1 MPSSSKPKFKLP
13 LREYAGL
20 LAQYLIPQWPAMT
33 ALALLLLSGI
43 TMQLISPQLIRFFLD
58 TAQSGHG
65 GERLMQA
72 ALWFIGLSLLTQIVR
87 VIAAYIGENVGWTAT
102 NRLRSEVAAHCLKLD
117 MSFHKKHTSGSIIE
131 RVDGDI
137 NALGNFFSN
146 FVILL
151 VSNMVLMAG
160 ILILLF
166 RENILIGAVMT
177 VFVVF
182 ALVVIQRIRR
192 YAAPMWSK
200 MRQISAEFY
209 GFLGEHLEG
218 TEDTRANGATAYVMH
233 RFHSLLRTWLP
244 IRIRAFFGFAAMWI
258 TAIVVFALGNAMAFG
273 ISAYLWRQGSIT
285 IGAVYMVFHYTEL
298 LAQPIEKIRQQLEDL
313 QKADA
318 SITRIRELLAT
329 QSLIRDGG
337 NPFKLPE
344 GPLSVEFRNVTFG
357 YEEDSATL
365 KGLNFRLE
373 PGKVLGLLGRTGSGK
388 STTARLLLR
397 FYDPGEGAILLGGT
411 DIREVRLHDL
421 RSRIGFVTQN
431 IEIFQGTVRDNL
443 TFYDSAIADSLI
455 RQVLEELGLGNWLAA
470 LPQGLDTLLESGG
483 GGLSAGE
490 AQLLA
495 FARVFLKN
503 PGLVVLDEASSRL
516 DPATEQLLER
526 AVSKLL
532 KDRTCIIIAHR
543 LSTIQRADD
552 ILMLDDGRIAEHG
565 RRLALLAD
573 PGSRFSRVMEAGLEE
588 VLA

>member
-1 MPSSSKPKFKLP
+1 MSSSKPKFKLP

-33 ALALLLLSGI
+33 ALGLLLLSGI
-43 TMQLISPQLIRFFLD
+43 AMQLISPQLIRYFID
-58 TAQSGHG
+58 TAQSGQG
-65 GERLMQA
+65 GEKLMQA
-72 ALWFIGLSLLTQIVR
+72 ALWFIGLSVLTQGVR

-102 NRLRSEVAAHCLKLD
+102 NQLRSEVAAHCLKLD

-151 VSNMVLMAG
+151 LSNMVLMTG

-166 RENILIGAVMT
+166 RENVLIGAVMT
-177 VFVVF
+177 IFVIF
-182 ALVVIQRIRR
+182 ALTVIQRIRR
-192 YAAPMWSK
+192 YAAPMWTK

-218 TEDTRANGATAYVMH
+218 TEDTRANGATAYVLH

-318 SITRIRELLAT
+318 SITRIRELLGT
-329 QSLIRDGG
+329 ESLIRDGDSG
-337 NPFKLPE
+337 RLLPE
-344 GPLSVEFRNVTFG
+344 GALSVEFRSVTFG
-357 YEEDSATL
+357 YEEDNTTL
-365 KGLNFRLE
+365 EGLNFRLE

-397 FYDPGEGAILLGGT
+397 FYDPGQGAILLGDT

-443 TFYDSAIADSLI
+443 TFYDSSIDDTLI
-455 RQVLEELGLGNWLAA
+455 RQVLEELGLGNWLAS
-470 LPQGLDTLLESGG
+470 LPKGLDTLLESGG

-526 AVSKLL
+526 AVNRLL

-565 RRLALLAD
+565 KRLALLAD

-588 VLA
+588 VLV

>member
-1 MPSSSKPKFKLP
+1 MSSSKITFKLP

-33 ALALLLLSGI
+33 ALGLLLLAGI
-43 TMQLISPQLIRFFLD
+43 AMQLISPQLIRYFID
-58 TAQSGHG
+58 TAQSGQG
-65 GERLMQA
+65 GEKLMQA
-72 ALWFIGLSLLTQIVR
+72 ALWFIGLSVLTQGVR

-117 MSFHKKHTSGSIIE
+117 MSFHKNHTSGSIIE

-151 VSNMVLMAG
+151 LSNMVLMAG
-160 ILILLF
+160 ILVLLF
-166 RENILIGAVMT
+166 RENVLIGAVMT
-177 VFVVF
+177 IFVIF
-182 ALVVIQRIRR
+182 ALTVIQRIRR
-192 YAAPMWSK
+192 YAAPMWTK

-218 TEDTRANGATAYVMH
+218 TEDTRANGATAYVLH

-273 ISAYLWRQGSIT
+273 ISAYLWRQGGIT

-318 SITRIRELLAT
+318 SITRIRELLGT
-329 QSLIRDGG
+329 ESLIRDGDSG
-337 NPFKLPE
+337 RQLPE
-344 GPLSVEFRNVTFG
+344 GALSVEFRSVTFG
-357 YEEDSATL
+357 YEEDNTTL
-365 KGLNFRLE
+365 DDLNFRLE

-397 FYDPGEGAILLGGT
+397 FYDPGEGAILLGDT

-443 TFYDSAIADSLI
+443 TFYDASIDDTLI
-455 RQVLEELGLGNWLAA
+455 RQVLEELGLGSWLAS

-526 AVSKLL
+526 AVSRLL

-565 RRLALLAD
+565 KRLALLAD
-573 PGSRFSRVMEAGLEE
+573 PGSRFSQVMEAGLEE
-588 VLA
+588 VLV

>member
-1 MPSSSKPKFKLP
+1 MSSSKPKFKLP

-33 ALALLLLSGI
+33 VLGLLLLSGI
-43 TMQLISPQLIRFFLD
+43 AMQLISPQLIRYFID
-58 TAQSGHG
+58 TAQSGQG
-65 GERLMQA
+65 GEKLMQA
-72 ALWFIGLSLLTQIVR
+72 AIWFIGLSVLTQGVR

-151 VSNMVLMAG
+151 LSNMVLMAG
-160 ILILLF
+160 ILVLLF
-166 RENILIGAVMT
+166 RENVLIGAVMT
-177 VFVVF
+177 IFVIF
-182 ALVVIQRIRR
+182 ALTVIQRIRR
-192 YAAPMWSK
+192 YAAPMWTK

-218 TEDTRANGATAYVMH
+218 TEDTRANGATAYVLH

-273 ISAYLWRQGSIT
+273 ISAYLWRQGGIT

-318 SITRIRELLAT
+318 SITRIRELLGT
-329 QSLIRDGG
+329 ESLIRDGNSG
-337 NPFKLPE
+337 RQLPE
-344 GPLSVEFRNVTFG
+344 GALSVEFRSVTFG
-357 YEEDSATL
+357 YEEDNTTL
-365 KGLNFRLE
+365 DDLNFRLE

-397 FYDPGEGAILLGGT
+397 FYDPGEGAILLGDT

-443 TFYDSAIADSLI
+443 TFYDSEIDDTLI
-455 RQVLEELGLGNWLAA
+455 RQVLQELGLGNWLVS
-470 LPQGLDTLLESGG
+470 LPKGLDTLLESGG

-526 AVSKLL
+526 AVNRLL

-565 RRLALLAD
+565 KRLALLAD

-588 VLA
+588 VLV

>member
-1 MPSSSKPKFKLP
+1 MSSSKVKFKLP

-33 ALALLLLSGI
+33 ALGLLLLAGI
-43 TMQLISPQLIRFFLD
+43 AMQLISPQLIRYFID
-58 TAQSGHG
+58 TAQSGQG
-65 GERLMQA
+65 GEKLMQA
-72 ALWFIGLSLLTQIVR
+72 ALWFIGLSVLTQGVR

-151 VSNMVLMAG
+151 LSNMVLMAG

-166 RENILIGAVMT
+166 RENVLIGAVMT
-177 VFVVF
+177 IFVIF
-182 ALVVIQRIRR
+182 ALTVIQRIRR
-192 YAAPMWSK
+192 YAAPMWTK

-218 TEDTRANGATAYVMH
+218 TEDTRANGATAYVLH

-273 ISAYLWRQGSIT
+273 ISAYLWRQGGIT

-318 SITRIRELLAT
+318 SITRIRELLGT
-329 QSLIRDGG
+329 ESLIRDGNSG
-337 NPFKLPE
+337 RQLPE
-344 GPLSVEFRNVTFG
+344 GALSVEFRSVTFG
-357 YEEDSATL
+357 YEEDNTTL
-365 KGLNFRLE
+365 DDLNFRLE

-397 FYDPGEGAILLGGT
+397 FYDPGEGAILLGDT

-443 TFYDSAIADSLI
+443 TFYDSSIDDTLI
-455 RQVLEELGLGNWLAA
+455 RQVLQELGLGSWLAS
-470 LPQGLDTLLESGG
+470 LPKGLDTLLESGG

-526 AVSKLL
+526 AVNRLL

-565 RRLALLAD
+565 KRLALLAD

-588 VLA
+588 VLV

>member
-1 MPSSSKPKFKLP
+1 MSSSKPKFKLP

-33 ALALLLLSGI
+33 ALGLLLLSGI
-43 TMQLISPQLIRFFLD
+43 AMQLISPQLIRYFID
-58 TAQSGHG
+58 TAQSGQG
-65 GERLMQA
+65 GEKLMQA
-72 ALWFIGLSLLTQIVR
+72 ALWFIGLSVLTQGVR

-102 NRLRSEVAAHCLKLD
+102 NQLRSEVAAHCLKLD

-151 VSNMVLMAG
+151 LSNMVLMTG

-166 RENILIGAVMT
+166 RENVLIGAVMT
-177 VFVVF
+177 IFVIF
-182 ALVVIQRIRR
+182 ALTVIQRIRR
-192 YAAPMWSK
+192 YAAPMWTK

-218 TEDTRANGATAYVMH
+218 TEDTRANGATAYVLH

-318 SITRIRELLAT
+318 SITRIRELLGT
-329 QSLIRDGG
+329 ESLIRDGDSG
-337 NPFKLPE
+337 RLLPE
-344 GPLSVEFRNVTFG
+344 GALSVEFRSVTFG
-357 YEEDSATL
+357 YEEDNTTL
-365 KGLNFRLE
+365 EGLNFRLE

-397 FYDPGEGAILLGGT
+397 FYDPGQGAILLGDT

-431 IEIFQGTVRDNL
+431 IEIFQGTIRDNL
-443 TFYDSAIADSLI
+443 TFYDSSIDDTLI
-455 RQVLEELGLGNWLAA
+455 RQVLEELGLGNWLAS
-470 LPQGLDTLLESGG
+470 LPKGLDTLLESGG

-526 AVSKLL
+526 AVNRLL

-565 RRLALLAD
+565 KRLALLAD

-588 VLA
+588 VLV

>member
-1 MPSSSKPKFKLP
+1 MSLKHKLKLP

-20 LAQYLIPQWPAMT
+20 LARYLIPQWPSMS
-33 ALALLLLSGI
+33 ALLILLLAGI
-43 TMQLISPQLIRFFLD
+43 AMQLVSPQLIRYFID
-58 TAQSGHG
+58 TAQGGQSGG
-65 GERLMQA
+65 RLMQA
-72 ALWFIGLSLLTQIVR
+72 ALWFIGLSVLTQIVR
-87 VIAAYIGENVGWTAT
+87 VLAAYIGENVGWTAT

-117 MSFHKKHTSGSIIE
+117 MSFHKKHTAGSIIE

-151 VSNMVLMAG
+151 MSNLVLMAG
-160 ILILLF
+160 ILVLLF
-166 RENILIGAVMT
+166 RENILIGAGMT
-177 VFVVF
+177 AFVIF
-182 ALVVIQRIRR
+182 ALVIIQRIRR
-192 YAAPMWSK
+192 YAAPMWSR

-233 RFHSLLRTWLP
+233 RFYSLLRTWLP
-244 IRIRAFFGFAAMWI
+244 VRIRAFFGFAAMWI
-258 TAIVVFALGNAMAFG
+258 TAIAVFALGNAMAFA
-273 ISAYLWRQGSIT
+273 ISAYLWRQGGIT
-285 IGAVYMVFHYTEL
+285 IGTVYMVFHYTEL

-318 SITRIRELLAT
+318 SITRVRQLLGT
-329 QSLIRDGG
+329 RSLLEEGDGTRA
-337 NPFKLPE
+337 LPE
-344 GPLSVEFRNVTFG
+344 GPLSVEFRDVTFG
-357 YEEDSATL
+357 YEEDNITL
-365 KGLNFRLE
+365 ANLSFRLE

-397 FYDPGEGAILLGGT
+397 FYDPREGEVLLGGT
-411 DIREVRLHDL
+411 DIRDVSLHEL
-421 RSRIGFVTQN
+421 RGKVGFVTQN
-431 IEIFQGTVRDNL
+431 IEIFQASVRDNL
-443 TFYDSAIADSLI
+443 TFYDASIEDSRI
-455 RQVLEELGLGNWLAA
+455 RQVLAELGLGGWLDA
-470 LPQGLDTLLESGG
+470 LPQGLDTPLESGG
-483 GGLSAGE
+483 GGVSAGE

-495 FARVFLKN
+495 FARVFLKS

-526 AVSKLL
+526 AVSRLL
-532 KDRTCIIIAHR
+532 RDRTCIIIAHR

-565 RRLALLAD
+565 KRLALLSD
-573 PGSRFSRVMEAGLEE
+573 PDSRFSRVMEAGLEE

>member
-1 MPSSSKPKFKLP
+1 MSSSKPKFKLP

-33 ALALLLLSGI
+33 ALGLLLLSGI
-43 TMQLISPQLIRFFLD
+43 AMQLISPQLIRYFID
-58 TAQSGHG
+58 TAQSGQG
-65 GERLMQA
+65 GEKLMQA
-72 ALWFIGLSLLTQIVR
+72 ALWFIGLSVLTQGVR

-102 NRLRSEVAAHCLKLD
+102 NQLRSEVAAHCLKLD

-151 VSNMVLMAG
+151 LSNMVLMAG

-166 RENILIGAVMT
+166 RENVLIGGVMT
-177 VFVVF
+177 IFVIF
-182 ALVVIQRIRR
+182 ALTVIQRIRR
-192 YAAPMWSK
+192 YAAPMWTK

-218 TEDTRANGATAYVMH
+218 TEDTRANGATAYVLH
-233 RFHSLLRTWLP
+233 RFHSLLRNWLP

-258 TAIVVFALGNAMAFG
+258 TAIVVFALGNGMAFG

-318 SITRIRELLAT
+318 SITRIRELLGT
-329 QSLIRDGG
+329 ESLIRDGDSG
-337 NPFKLPE
+337 KQLPE
-344 GPLSVEFRNVTFG
+344 GPLSVEFRSVTFG
-357 YEEDSATL
+357 YEEDNTTL
-365 KGLNFRLE
+365 DDLNFRLE

-397 FYDPGEGAILLGGT
+397 FYDPGQGAILLGDT

-443 TFYDSAIADSLI
+443 TFYDSSIDDTLI
-455 RQVLEELGLGNWLAA
+455 RQVLEELGLGSWLAT
-470 LPQGLDTLLESGG
+470 LPKGLDTLLESGG

-526 AVSKLL
+526 AVNRLL

-565 RRLALLAD
+565 KRLALLAD

-588 VLA
+588 VLV

>member
-1 MPSSSKPKFKLP
+1 MSSSKPKFKLP

-33 ALALLLLSGI
+33 ALGLLLLSGI
-43 TMQLISPQLIRFFLD
+43 AMQLISPQLIRYFID
-58 TAQSGHG
+58 TAQSGQG
-65 GERLMQA
+65 GEKLMQA
-72 ALWFIGLSLLTQIVR
+72 ALWFIGLSVLTQGVR

-102 NRLRSEVAAHCLKLD
+102 NQLRSEVAAHCLKLD

-151 VSNMVLMAG
+151 LSNMVLMTG

-166 RENILIGAVMT
+166 RENVLIGAVMT
-177 VFVVF
+177 IFVIF
-182 ALVVIQRIRR
+182 ALTVIQRIRR
-192 YAAPMWSK
+192 YAAPMWTK

-218 TEDTRANGATAYVMH
+218 TEDTRANGATAYVLH

-318 SITRIRELLAT
+318 SITRIRELLGT
-329 QSLIRDGG
+329 ESLIRDGDSG
-337 NPFKLPE
+337 RLLPE
-344 GPLSVEFRNVTFG
+344 GALSVEFRSVTFG
-357 YEEDSATL
+357 YEEDNTTL
-365 KGLNFRLE
+365 EGLNFRLE

-397 FYDPGEGAILLGGT
+397 FYDPGEGAILLGDT

-443 TFYDSAIADSLI
+443 TFYDSSIDDTLI
-455 RQVLEELGLGNWLAA
+455 RQVLEELGLGNWLAS
-470 LPQGLDTLLESGG
+470 LPKGLDTLLESGG

-526 AVSKLL
+526 AVNRLL

-552 ILMLDDGRIAEHG
+552 ILMLDDGRIGEHG
-565 RRLALLAD
+565 KRLALLAD

-588 VLA
+588 VLV

>member
-1 MPSSSKPKFKLP
+1 MSSSKRKFKLP

-33 ALALLLLSGI
+33 ALGLLLLFGI
-43 TMQLISPQLIRFFLD
+43 AMQLISPQLIRYFID
-58 TAQSGHG
+58 TAQSGQG
-65 GERLMQA
+65 GEKLMQA
-72 ALWFIGLSLLTQIVR
+72 ALWFIGLSVLTQGVR

-151 VSNMVLMAG
+151 LSNMVLMGG
-160 ILILLF
+160 ILVLLF
-166 RENILIGAVMT
+166 RENVLIGAVMT
-177 VFVVF
+177 FFVIF
-182 ALVVIQRIRR
+182 ALTVIQRIRR
-192 YAAPMWSK
+192 YAAPMWTK

-218 TEDTRANGATAYVMH
+218 TEDTRANGATAYVLH

-318 SITRIRELLAT
+318 SITRIRELLGT
-329 QSLIRDGG
+329 ESLIRDGESG
-337 NPFKLPE
+337 RQLPE
-344 GPLSVEFRNVTFG
+344 GALSVEFRSVTFG
-357 YEEDSATL
+357 YEEDNTTL
-365 KGLNFRLE
+365 DSLNFRLE

-397 FYDPGEGAILLGGT
+397 FYDPGEGAILLGDT

-443 TFYDSAIADSLI
+443 TFYDSTIDDTLI
-455 RQVLEELGLGNWLAA
+455 RQVLEELGLGSWLAS
-470 LPQGLDTLLESGG
+470 LPKGLDTLLESGG

-526 AVSKLL
+526 AVNRLL

-565 RRLALLAD
+565 KRLALLAD

-588 VLA
+588 VLV

>member
-1 MPSSSKPKFKLP
+1 MSSSKPKFKLP

-33 ALALLLLSGI
+33 ALGLLLLSGI
-43 TMQLISPQLIRFFLD
+43 AMQLISPQLIRYFID
-58 TAQSGHG
+58 TAQSGQG
-65 GERLMQA
+65 GEKLMQA
-72 ALWFIGLSLLTQIVR
+72 ALWFIGLSVLTQGVR

-102 NRLRSEVAAHCLKLD
+102 NQLRSEVAAHCLKLD

-151 VSNMVLMAG
+151 LSNMVLMTG

-166 RENILIGAVMT
+166 RENVLIGAVMT
-177 VFVVF
+177 IFVIF
-182 ALVVIQRIRR
+182 ALTVIQRIRR
-192 YAAPMWSK
+192 YAAPMWTK

-218 TEDTRANGATAYVMH
+218 TEDTRANGATAYVLH

-318 SITRIRELLAT
+318 SITRIRELLGT
-329 QSLIRDGG
+329 ESLIRDGDSG
-337 NPFKLPE
+337 RLLPE
-344 GPLSVEFRNVTFG
+344 GALSVEFRSVTFG
-357 YEEDSATL
+357 YEEDNTTL
-365 KGLNFRLE
+365 EGLNFRLE

-397 FYDPGEGAILLGGT
+397 FYDPGEGAILLGDT
-411 DIREVRLHDL
+411 DIREVHLHDL

-443 TFYDSAIADSLI
+443 TFYDSSIDDTLI
-455 RQVLEELGLGNWLAA
+455 RQVLEELGLGNWLAS
-470 LPQGLDTLLESGG
+470 LPKGLDTLLESGG

-526 AVSKLL
+526 AVNRLL

-565 RRLALLAD
+565 KRLALLAD

-588 VLA
+588 VLV

>member
-1 MPSSSKPKFKLP
+1 MSSSKPKFKLP

-33 ALALLLLSGI
+33 VLGLLLLSGI
-43 TMQLISPQLIRFFLD
+43 AMQLISPQLIRYFID
-58 TAQSGHG
+58 TAQSGQG
-65 GERLMQA
+65 GEKLMQA
-72 ALWFIGLSLLTQIVR
+72 ALWFIGLSVLTQGVR

-117 MSFHKKHTSGSIIE
+117 MSFHKNHTSGSIIE

-151 VSNMVLMAG
+151 LSNMVLMTG
-160 ILILLF
+160 ILVLLF
-166 RENILIGAVMT
+166 RENVLIGAVMT
-177 VFVVF
+177 IFVIF
-182 ALVVIQRIRR
+182 ALTVIQRIRR
-192 YAAPMWSK
+192 YAAPMWTK

-218 TEDTRANGATAYVMH
+218 TEDTRANGATAYVLH

-273 ISAYLWRQGSIT
+273 ISAYLWRQGGIT

-318 SITRIRELLAT
+318 SITRIRELLGT
-329 QSLIRDGG
+329 ESLIRDGDSG
-337 NPFKLPE
+337 RQLPE
-344 GPLSVEFRNVTFG
+344 GALSVEFRSVTFG
-357 YEEDSATL
+357 YEEDNTTL
-365 KGLNFRLE
+365 DDLNFRLE

-397 FYDPGEGAILLGGT
+397 FYDPGEGAILLGDT

-443 TFYDSAIADSLI
+443 TFYDASIDDTLI
-455 RQVLEELGLGNWLAA
+455 RQVLEELGLGNWLAS

-526 AVSKLL
+526 AVNRLL

-565 RRLALLAD
+565 KRLALLAD

-588 VLA
+588 VLV